1 MNARTVNEYQYNNY
15 APKTKRH
22 SKIIEEIEEF
32 LSSMPIN
39 YEFSRKWFKT
49 ELSRT
54 YKRSDGSYIPS
65 DYCYNRENK
74 GINYDK
80 QPHYFLF
87 LGKGQYRYVGKN
99 YNFTGNVES
108 NPRIKK

>member
-1 MNARTVNEYQYNNY
+1 MNERPVKEYKYNNY
-15 APKTKRH
+15 APKTKRS

-32 LSSMPIN
+32 LSSMPKD
-39 YEFSRKWFKT
+39 YVFSTSWFKT
-49 ELSRT
+49 EMSKQ
-54 YKRSDGSYIPS
+54 YKRSAGSYIPS

-74 GINYDK
+74 GINYDR

-87 LGKGQYRYVGKN
+87 LGKGQYKYVGKN

-108 NPRIKK
+108 NPRVKK